1 MLFRSA
7 VTCTARPTLRVNLA
21 FVREHCRTDEEVR
34 AAIVHEFLHV
44 LLRHTD
50 RVTAVSPAEH
60 LALDAVINA
69 VIHRTMGPAASRLMS
84 RYYANVEGPFVL
96 LRPQLGENIGSAA
109 RAMLNFGLNDLRLVT
124 PRDPWPNERAIASS
138 SGAEAVTSQARV
150 FDSRASALSDLQH
163 VYASS
168 ARPRDMQKPILTA
181 AEGGRR
187 LREHALHARTI
198 QIKFRYSDFT
208 TFTRAQSLDHA
219 TQLDTEIYQ
228 TARALFLRNW
238 QAGRPI
244 RLIGVH
250 TSGFAETEGQLDLI
264 DGERNEKLK
273 RVFSAADALRDK
285 YGEKSVNLAGA
296 LRGRFRERVHEA
308 MEHKANEKPK
318 P

>member
-1 MLFRSA
+1 MLFRSFNED
-7 VTCTARPTLRVNLA
+7 TAHRETLEATLA
-21 FVREHCRTDEEVR
+21 H
-34 AAIVHEFLHV
+34 
-44 LLRHTD
+44 
-50 RVTAVSPAEH
+50 
-60 LALDAVINA
+60 
-69 VIHRTMGPAASRLMS
+69 MS
-84 RYYANVEGPFVL
+84 EKV
-96 LRPQLGENIGSAA
+96 
-109 RAMLNFGLNDLRLVT
+109 
-124 PRDPWPNERAIASS
+124 
-138 SGAEAVTSQARV
+138 
-150 FDSRASALSDLQH
+150 
-163 VYASS
+163 
-168 ARPRDMQKPILTA
+168 
-181 AEGGRR
+181 GRR
-187 LREHALHARTI
+187 LREHALHARTV

-296 LRGRFRERVHEA
+296 LRGRFRERVHDA
-308 MEHKANEKPK
+308 LEHKQIGRAHV
-318 P
+318 